1 MILHTSECFDK
12 GPTAMRFSTLSAT
25 IIPLFFAGCVSVSLA
40 TKAEKRATGVK
51 YNAPTNPFES
61 ENRHD
66 VDGAWK
72 NPKTGNLISY
82 ISDCQDEND
91 PSLDS
96 VLQTAMGGL
105 TEMKTEKKES
115 PTIEGREGRR
125 ALVAGK
131 VDGIASKID
140 MLAFKR
146 DDCIYILSYVG
157 VAHAFDSDHAAF
169 DKFIEGFRVP

>member
-1 MILHTSECFDK
+1 
-12 GPTAMRFSTLSAT
+12 MRFSTLSA
-25 IIPLFFAGCVSVSLA
+25 ILIPLLCAGCVSVSLA

-51 YNAPTNPFES
+51 YDSPASPFQSES
-61 ENRHD
+61 RHD

-82 ISDCQDEND
+82 LTDCQDEND

-96 VLQTAMGGL
+96 VLQTALGGL
-105 TEMKTEKKES
+105 TDMKTEKKES

-125 ALVAGK
+125 TVVSGK

-146 DDCIYILSYVG
+146 DECIFILSYVG
-157 VAHAFDSDHAAF
+157 VEKPFEKDHAAF
-169 DKFIEGFRVP
+169 DKFIEGFHAP